1 MIEIPK
7 ILIGFKVH
15 KDNKLI
21 FDNLQEGH
29 SWTRNFYTAM
39 YSTMAGCGG
48 GASNNYGAGYMTCKN
63 TSAALKYSSTYLCK
77 TMDGYAGQIS
87 SAGFGIVVGTGDT
100 AFSVDDYVLAT
111 PVAQGTGSGQM
122 SYQAMTRPVPTYDT
136 KVWTTVH
143 SRVLNN
149 NSGGSITIKE
159 TGLVWSGYA
168 FEASASTFYLVERS
182 VLSPTV
188 DVAAGAQLTVTYT
201 ISSSFAA
208 ID

>member
-1 MIEIPK
+1 
-7 ILIGFKVH
+7 
-15 KDNKLI
+15 
-21 FDNLQEGH
+21 
-29 SWTRNFYTAM
+29 
-39 YSTMAGCGG
+39 
-48 GASNNYGAGYMTCKN
+48 
-63 TSAALKYSSTYLCK
+63 
-77 TMDGYAGQIS
+77 
-87 SAGFGIVVGTGDT
+87 
-100 AFSVDDYVLAT
+100 
-111 PVAQGTGSGQM
+111 
-122 SYQAMTRPVPTYDT
+122 MTRPVPTYDT